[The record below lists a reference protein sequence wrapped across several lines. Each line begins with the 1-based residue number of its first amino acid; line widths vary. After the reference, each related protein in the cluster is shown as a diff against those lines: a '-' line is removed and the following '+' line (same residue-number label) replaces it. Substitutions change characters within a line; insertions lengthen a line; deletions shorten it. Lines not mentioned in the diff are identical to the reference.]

1 VTIPELRR
9 SAKARAAA
17 AGAAVLAL
25 VLLASLAGRHPAW
38 STGVGRRP
46 LVSGASDVAVTL
58 LLLAFAVAFVA
69 SYIRLLRHRPRLTR
83 PELVIAIALLTAIV
97 VATLLTLY
105 GPRFG
110 TDHGSNF
117 PPGRPLPGGGP
128 AGGGG
133 TRGDNGLH
141 VNWIFAL
148 PMLGLLLLGAGLFVL
163 ARRRRP
169 AAPPPSEPVAEAVVA
184 VLDDTLDDLRDE
196 RDPRRAVIAAYAR
209 MEDVMAAHGLARRP
223 AETPYEY
230 LARVLT
236 DLRASESSA
245 KRLTDLFEW
254 AKFSTH
260 DVTERMRLEA
270 ISCVTELRDEIRS
283 SAAEASLVMLRAA
296 QEVRP

>member
-1 VTIPELRR
+1 M
-9 SAKARAAA
+9 
-17 AGAAVLAL
+17 
-25 VLLASLAGRHPAW
+25 
-38 STGVGRRP
+38 
-46 LVSGASDVAVTL
+46 
-58 LLLAFAVAFVA
+58 
-69 SYIRLLRHRPRLTR
+69 
-83 PELVIAIALLTAIV
+83 IALLTAIV

-110 TDHGSNF
+110 ADHGSNF

-133 TRGDNGLH
+133 TRGDHGLH

-169 AAPPPSEPVAEAVVA
+169 AAPPPAEPVAEAVVA

-270 ISCVTELRDEIRS
+270 ISCLTELRDEIRS
-283 SAAEASLVMLRAA
+283 SAAEASLVVLRPA